1 MLTKYYEPLLSTNL
15 DPFLDSFWNLGT
27 TRRSDAIDD
36 GGIKIELP
44 GVKAGE
50 VDVNVEG
57 RTLHVTGK
65 TRHGKEFSY
74 SYRLRNDVDV
84 DSITAR
90 LSDGLLDIGIPRK
103 ESTVRTR
110 KIQVES

>member
-15 DPFLDSFWNLGT
+15 DPFLDSFLNVGT
-27 TRRSDAIDD
+27 IKRSDVVDND
-36 GGIKIELP
+36 GIKIELP

-74 SYRLRNDVDV
+74 SYRLHSDVDF

-90 LSDGLLDIGIPRK
+90 LADGLLDIGIPRK
-103 ESTVRTR
+103 ESTVQKR
-110 KIQVES
+110 KITVE

>member
-1 MLTKYYEPLLSTNL
+1 MLTKYYEPLFSTSF
-15 DPFLDSFWNLGT
+15 DPFLDSFWNLRT

-44 GVKAGE
+44 GVKVGE

-65 TRHGKEFSY
+65 TRHGKEFNY
-74 SYRLRNDVDV
+74 SYRLHNDVDV

-90 LSDGLLDIGIPRK
+90 LSDGLLDISVPRK
-103 ESTVRTR
+103 ETAIRTR
-110 KIQVES
+110 KIQIES

>member
-15 DPFLDSFWNLGT
+15 DPFFDSFLNLGT
-27 TRRSDAIDD
+27 IRRSDAVDND
-36 GGIKIELP
+36 GIKIELP

-103 ESTVRTR
+103 ESTTRTR
-110 KIQVES
+110 KIQVAS